1 MLTPISSGAIDT
13 SRSIANRRAIT
24 ATSTANAQES
34 KELLK
39 RRGSGFGAMIAANK
53 CAHRPG

>member
-1 MLTPISSGAIDT
+1 M
-13 SRSIANRRAIT
+13 T

-39 RRGSGFGAMIAANK
+39 RRGSGFGAMALTNK
-53 CAHRPG
+53 RGRHPG